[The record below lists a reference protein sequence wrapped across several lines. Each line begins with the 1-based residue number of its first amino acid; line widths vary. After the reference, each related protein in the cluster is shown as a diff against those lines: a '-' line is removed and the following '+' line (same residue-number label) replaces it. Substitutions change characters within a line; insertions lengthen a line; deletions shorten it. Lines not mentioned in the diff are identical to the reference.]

1 MEFIV
6 MYFLF
11 YGYVCPSCFE
21 MFALSKWQS
30 NLNFDEMGRNE
41 NLLVKKRCL

>member
-30 NLNFDEMGRNE
+30 ICTSMKWEEM
-41 NLLVKKRCL
+41 KIYS

>member
-21 MFALSKWQS
+21 MF
-30 NLNFDEMGRNE
+30 DEMKVQRICFLIKWE
-41 NLLVKKRCL
+41 EMKIYS